1 MSKETV
7 KMPENVGYVRPS
19 KRRGKAKRSR
29 RKIGLLVVIGLLLA
43 GLAAGVIVQRHVER
57 KAAAAL
63 NGTFVI
69 GATEYEFDGRG
80 SGCLHVEDAYHYAY
94 TYKIRRETLRI
105 NYKAAEVHDAVYT
118 FSLDGDTLTLIGGE
132 GTAGGTYELQR
143 KT

>member
-1 MSKETV
+1 
-7 KMPENVGYVRPS
+7 MPENVGYVRPS
-19 KRRGKAKRSR
+19 KRRGKAKRVR
-29 RKIGLLVVIGLLLA
+29 RKIGVLVVIGLLLA

-80 SGCLHVEDAYHYAY
+80 SGCLHVGDAYHYAY

-118 FSLDGDTLTLIGGE
+118 FSLDGDTLTVDIG
-132 GTAGGTYELQR
+132 AGMVEFT
-143 KT
+143 KS

>member
-7 KMPENVGYVRPS
+7 KMSENVGYVRPS
-19 KRRGKAKRSR
+19 KRCGKAKRTG
-29 RKIGLLVVIGLLLA
+29 RKIGVLVVAALLLA
-43 GLAAGVIVQRHVER
+43 GLAAGVIVQRRVER

-63 NGTFVI
+63 NGTFVF

-80 SGCLHVEDAYHYAY
+80 SGCLHVEGTYHYAY

-105 NYKAAEVHDAVYT
+105 NYKADEVHDAVYT
-118 FSLDGDTLTLIGGE
+118 FSLDGDTLTLTGGE

-143 KT
+143 KA